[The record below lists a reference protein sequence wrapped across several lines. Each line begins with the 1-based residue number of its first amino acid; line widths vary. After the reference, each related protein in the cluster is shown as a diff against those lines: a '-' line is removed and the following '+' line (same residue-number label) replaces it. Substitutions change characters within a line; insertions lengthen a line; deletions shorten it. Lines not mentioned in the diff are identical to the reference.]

1 MLEAVGSPPGIPQI
15 RPDDMT
21 TEASTTNS
29 AGGNAEKADSQAEAE
44 AAVMALLEADDP
56 GEVDAGGAITE
67 EDRDR
72 LLKDDDDQQEEEA
85 VQMEL
90 AEEDRLDFEPE
101 DEDEVEEAV
110 DKAATVALD
119 VAPGSQ
125 AEAVQ
130 QKKAEKDE

>member
-1 MLEAVGSPPGIPQI
+1 
-15 RPDDMT
+15 MT

-56 GEVDAGGAITE
+56 GEVDAGVVITE

-72 LLKDDDDQQEEEA
+72 LLRDGDDQQEEEA

>member
-1 MLEAVGSPPGIPQI
+1 
-15 RPDDMT
+15 MT

-56 GEVDAGGAITE
+56 GEVDAGVVITE

-72 LLKDDDDQQEEEA
+72 LLRDGDDQQEEEA

-101 DEDEVEEAV
+101 DEDEEVEESV